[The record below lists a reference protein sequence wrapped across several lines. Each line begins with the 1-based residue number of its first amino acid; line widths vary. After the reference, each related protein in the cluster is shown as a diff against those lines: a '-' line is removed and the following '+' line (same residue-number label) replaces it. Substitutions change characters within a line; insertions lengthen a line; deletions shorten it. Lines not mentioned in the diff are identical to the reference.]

1 VAKSYPAIFLQ
12 NGVKKAQ
19 KMAPSTFP
27 EGNYPERNNPDLF
40 IDSLE
45 RP

>member
-1 VAKSYPAIFLQ
+1 VAKICPAIFFT

-27 EGNYPERNNPDLF
+27 EGNNPECKNPDL
-40 IDSLE
+40 IIGLYM
-45 RP
+45 